1 MSHPATAWTINDLIA
16 ATQGRLAYGDPE
28 GVFSAVGID
37 SRQISSDAVFMAIV
51 GEVHD
56 GHRFCQAVVTAGCRG
71 LLVDS
76 KTEIALDHETWR
88 RAGVTCIEV
97 ADTTRALG
105 DLARYHRRRCP
116 AKVVAITGSNG
127 KTSTRRMTAAVAA
140 EGFNTHAT
148 KGNFNNE
155 IGLPLSLLALTADHQ
170 VAVLELGMNHPGEIQ
185 RLGEICQPDVGVI
198 TNVGPVHLEGVG
210 SIEGVARAKAEL
222 LATIAP
228 DGMAVLNADDPRVAA
243 MARQTKRTVL
253 TYGLGPTAR
262 VRAEMIRPTAAGLVF
277 LLHSPA
283 GQSPVSLHTP
293 AHFMVGNALAA
304 AAVGDILGMR
314 PETVATGLAK
324 FRPGPG
330 RLQLREL
337 PGDVRLIDDSYNA
350 NPASMAAALT
360 TLQLFKGEG
369 QRTVAAL
376 GGMLE
381 LGETAAELHRQLGET
396 AARSG
401 VERLCVFGEFAP
413 EMLAGARV
421 AGLTQAHCFS
431 GSHAEIAA
439 DLKAWLRPGD
449 CLLVKGSRGMK
460 METVIEHLEGLL
472 AEAPPGGGL
481 AEGESPSATE
491 L

>member
-1 MSHPATAWTINDLIA
+1 MITATPAVWSLNDLLA
-16 ATQGRLAYGDPE
+16 ATNGRLAYGEPDNVF
-28 GVFSAVGID
+28 GVVGID
-37 SRQISSDAVFMAIV
+37 SRQLSEDAIFVAIV
-51 GEVHD
+51 GEIHD
-56 GHRFCQAVVTAGCRG
+56 GHRFCSDVIASGCRG
-71 LLVDS
+71 LIVDQQ
-76 KTEIALDHETWR
+76 TTIDLDHDGWR
-88 RAGVTCIEV
+88 KAGVTCIAV

-127 KTSTRRMTAAVAA
+127 KTSTRRMTAGVTA
-140 EGFNTHAT
+140 EEFETHAT

-210 SIEGVARAKAEL
+210 SIEGVARAKGEL
-222 LATIAP
+222 LDTIAP
-228 DGMAVLNADDPRVAA
+228 DGMAILNADDPRVAA
-243 MARQTKRTVL
+243 MAAQTERTVL

-262 VRAEMIRPTAAGLVF
+262 VRAEMIRPTAEGLDF

-293 AHFMVGNALAA
+293 AHFMVSNALAA
-304 AAVGDILGMR
+304 AAVGEVLGMR
-314 PETVATGLAK
+314 PGVVANGLAK

-330 RLQLREL
+330 RLMVRSL
-337 PGDVRLIDDSYNA
+337 PGEVRLIDDSYNA

-360 TLQLFKGEG
+360 TLQLFQETGR
-369 QRTVAAL
+369 RTVAVL

-381 LGETAAELHRQLGET
+381 LGQTAAELHRQLGET

-401 VERLCVFGEFAP
+401 IDRLYVFGEYA
-413 EMLAGARV
+413 EVMLAGARE
-421 AGLTQAHCFS
+421 AGLASDHLFA
-431 GSHAEIAA
+431 GSHDEIAA
-439 DLKAWLRPGD
+439 DLKTWLQAGD
-449 CLLVKGSRGMK
+449 CLLVKGSRGMT
-460 METVIEHLEGLL
+460 MEKVITQLEDKALKK
-472 AEAPPGGGL
+472 
-481 AEGESPSATE
+481 GEPK
-491 L
+491 